1 MGLWRHAEPEGKNDV
16 RITELLFALAGVM
29 SLAAPCAA
37 QESPTLRKITETGVI
52 SIGFRDNSMPF
63 SFLDKQQRPTGYSI
77 ELCYRVV
84 DAIRARL
91 KAPGLEVVLRPVT
104 AASRTAFVV
113 NDIIDLECGSTT
125 NTLERQKELAFSVTT
140 FVAAVSVVS
149 KKNAQIN
156 ALQDLKGLT
165 VASTAGTTTIKA
177 LDDTNRAHGLG
188 MHLITRKDH
197 ADAFALVETDR
208 AAAFVMDD
216 VLLYGLVAAAKDPGT
231 YAIASSNL
239 PLQPY
244 GIVLRKNDPAFKKVV
259 DDAIVDLFKSG
270 EIVQIYRKWFQ
281 PMQLP
286 MSPALKRV
294 IAAPTDSGDPADY
307 R

>member
-1 MGLWRHAEPEGKNDV
+1 MLSRNKRNLV
-16 RITELLFALAGVM
+16 RTAQLLFALAGGLT
-29 SLAAPCAA
+29 LAAPCAA

-52 SIGFRDNSMPF
+52 SIGFRDNSIPF
-63 SFLDKQQRPTGYSI
+63 SFLDKQQQPTGYSI

-84 DAIRARL
+84 DAIRAKL

-104 AASRTAFVV
+104 AANRTAFVV

-125 NTLERQKELAFSVTT
+125 NTLERQKEVGFSVTT
-140 FVAAVSVVS
+140 FVASVSLVS
-149 KKNAQIN
+149 KKAAQIN

-165 VASTAGTTTIKA
+165 IASTAGTTVIQA
-177 LDDTNRAHGLG
+177 LEETNRAHGYG
-188 MHLITRKDH
+188 MRIITRRDH

-216 VLLYGLVAAAKDPGT
+216 VLLYGLVAAAKNPGI
-231 YAIASSNL
+231 YAIASSDL
-239 PLQPY
+239 PVQPY
-244 GIVLRKNDPAFKKVV
+244 GIVLRKDDPAFKKVV
-259 DDAIVDLFKSG
+259 DDAIVDLYRSG
-270 EIVQIYRKWFQ
+270 AIFQIYRKWFQ

-294 IAAPTDSGDPADY
+294 IAAPTDSGDPATY